1 MKILYLTAGAANMYC
16 GSCLRDN
23 ALATE
28 LIREGHDVMLLPV
41 YTPTLTD
48 ERNVSRPDKVL
59 FGGISVYL
67 QQHASIFRRTPWL
80 IDKLWDSTAALKLAA
95 RRSIPVNPKLLGE
108 LTVSMLRGEDGR
120 QRKEFDK
127 MAHWLREQE
136 RPDVVTLPN
145 SLLLGLARP
154 IREILR
160 SPVVCTLQGEDLFL
174 DGLDENYH
182 RASLELIRQSVAHV
196 DAFIAVNE
204 SYAEFMSGH
213 LGIPAS
219 KMRVVPLGI
228 NLEDYEARGRRAEA
242 RTGARTFT
250 VGYFARVAPEKGLHV
265 LCEAYRR
272 LRLRRETGAVQS
284 EADAAQNETG
294 AAQTMRLEV
303 AGYLA
308 PEHEEYLRDIE
319 RQMKESGLG
328 AEFHY
333 RGSLGREEKIAFLQS
348 LDVLSVPATY
358 DEPKG
363 ISLLEAMACGV
374 PVVQPRRGGFTEIV
388 ERTGGGL
395 LVAPDDADALA
406 DGIDELRKD
415 PAHAAELGA
424 RGERGVRAHYSVAR
438 MAERALEVYELVN
451 RES

>member
-28 LIREGHDVMLLPV
+28 LIRAGHDVMLLPV

-48 ERNVSRPDKVL
+48 ERNVSRSDKVL

-80 IDKLWDSTAALKLAA
+80 IDKLWDSTTALKLAA

-154 IREILR
+154 IKEILR

-174 DGLDENYH
+174 DGLDENY
-182 RASLELIRQSVAHV
+182 RLESLELIRASVEHV
-196 DAFIAVNE
+196 DAFVAVNE

-213 LGIPAS
+213 LEIPAS

-228 NLEDYEARGRRAEA
+228 NLEDYEARIGETNTRRTNSHA
-242 RTGARTFT
+242 FT
-250 VGYFARVAPEKGLHV
+250 VDYFARVAPEKGLHV
-265 LCEAYRR
+265 LCEAYSRFR
-272 LRLRRETGAVQS
+272 KREDV
-284 EADAAQNETG
+284 AASRS
-294 AAQTMRLEV
+294 RLEV

-308 PEHEEYLRDIE
+308 PEHEDYLRGIE
-319 RQMKESGLG
+319 RHINERGLG

-333 RGSLGREEKIAFLQS
+333 RGALGREEKIAFLQNS
-348 LDVLSVPATY
+348 DVLSVPATY

-395 LVAPDDADALA
+395 LVAPDDADVLA
-406 DGIDELRKD
+406 AGLYELWKD
-415 PAHAAELGA
+415 PLRRVELGE
-424 RGERGVRAHYSVAR
+424 RGARGVRADYSVAR
-438 MAERALEVYELVN
+438 MAERALEVYREVN
-451 RES
+451 RQKP

>member
-28 LIREGHDVMLLPV
+28 LIRAGHDVMLLPV

-48 ERNVSRPDKVL
+48 ERNVSRSDKVL

-67 QQHASIFRRTPWL
+67 QQHASIFRHTPWL

-108 LTVSMLRGEDGR
+108 LTVSMLRGEDGL

-136 RPDVVTLPN
+136 KPDLVTLPN
-145 SLLLGLARP
+145 SLLLGLARV
-154 IREILR
+154 IKQSLDC
-160 SPVVCTLQGEDLFL
+160 PVVCTLQGEDLFL
-174 DGLDENYH
+174 DGLDENY
-182 RASLELIRQSVAHV
+182 RRESLELIRQSVAHV
-196 DAFIAVNE
+196 DAFVAVSE
-204 SYAEFMSGH
+204 SYAEFMSEH
-213 LGIPAS
+213 LQIPAK

-228 NLEDYEARGRRAEA
+228 NLEDYEAPAGRAEA
-242 RTGARTFT
+242 RAAGAHTFT

-265 LCEAYRR
+265 LCEAYQR
-272 LRLRRETGAVQS
+272 LRLREDV
-284 EADAAQNETG
+284 AQ
-294 AAQTMRLEV
+294 QKMRLEV

-308 PEHEEYLRDIE
+308 PEHENYLHGIE
-319 RQMKESGLG
+319 RQMNEWGLA

-333 RGSLGREEKIAFLQS
+333 RGALGREEKLAFLQT

-395 LVAPDDADALA
+395 LVAPEDAAALA
-406 DGIDELRKD
+406 AGFYELWKT
-415 PAHAAELGA
+415 PARAVELGQRGA
-424 RGERGVRAHYSVAR
+424 RGVREHYSVAL
-438 MAERALEVYELVN
+438 MAERALEVYQEVN
-451 RES
+451 R

>member
-16 GSCLRDN
+16 GSCLRDH
-23 ALATE
+23 ALASE

-67 QQHASIFRRTPWL
+67 QQHASLFRRTPWL
-80 IDKLWDSTAALKLAA
+80 VDKLWDSTAALKLAA

-136 RPDVVTLPN
+136 KPDIVTLPN
-145 SLLLGLARP
+145 SLLLGLARV
-154 IREILR
+154 IKQTLGC
-160 SPVVCTLQGEDLFL
+160 PVVCTLQGEDLFL
-174 DGLDENYH
+174 DGLDENYR
-182 RASLELIRQSVAHV
+182 RASLELIRRSVAHV
-196 DAFIAVNE
+196 DSFIAVSE

-228 NLEDYEARGRRAEA
+228 NLEDYEAGEEREDDVSAQDA
-242 RTGARTFT
+242 RPFT

-265 LCEAYRR
+265 LCEAYSRFR
-272 LRLRRETGAVQS
+272 KREDVAASQTRF
-284 EADAAQNETG
+284 EA
-294 AAQTMRLEV
+294 

-308 PEHEEYLRDIE
+308 PEHEEYLRGIE
-319 RQMKESGLG
+319 RQMTEWGLG
-328 AEFHY
+328 REFHY
-333 RGSLGREEKIAFLQS
+333 RGSLGREEKIAFLRRA
-348 LDVLSVPATY
+348 DVLSVPATY

-388 ERTGGGL
+388 ERTRGGL
-395 LVAPDDADALA
+395 LVAQDDPEALA
-406 DGIDELRKD
+406 LGIYELWKD
-415 PAHAAELGA
+415 PARAVELGA
-424 RGERGVRAHYSVAR
+424 RGARGVREHYSVAR
-438 MAERALEVYELVN
+438 MAERALEVYQEVN

>member
-28 LIREGHDVMLLPV
+28 LLAQGHDVMLLPV

-48 ERNVSRPDKVL
+48 EPNVSRPGKVI

-67 QQHASIFRRTPWL
+67 QQHSSVFRHTPRVM
-80 IDKLWDSTAALKLAA
+80 DKLWDSNAALKLAA

-108 LTVSMLRGEDGR
+108 LTVSMLKGEDGL

-127 MAHWLREQE
+127 MADWLREQE
-136 RPDVVTLPN
+136 TPDLVTLPN
-145 SLLLGLARP
+145 SLLLGLART
-154 IREILR
+154 IKQTLNR
-160 SPVVCTLQGEDLFL
+160 PVVCTLQGEDLFL
-174 DGLDENYH
+174 DGLDESYR
-182 RASLELIRQSVAHV
+182 RASLELMRASVEHV
-196 DAFIAVNE
+196 DTFIAVSE
-204 SYAEFMSGH
+204 FYAEFMSGH
-213 LGIPAS
+213 LGIPAR

-228 NLEDYEARGRRAEA
+228 NLEDYETRDGATTTEA
-242 RTGARTFT
+242 TTGENVFT

-272 LRLRRETGAVQS
+272 FRER
-284 EADAAQNETG
+284 ADVESG
-294 AAQTMRLEV
+294 RLEV

-308 PEHEEYLRDIE
+308 PEHEKYLQDIE
-319 RQMKESGLG
+319 RQMNTWGLA

-333 RGSLGREEKIAFLQS
+333 RGAPGREEKIRFLRNLNVFS
-348 LDVLSVPATY
+348 MPATY

-363 ISLLEAMACGV
+363 LSLLEAMACGV
-374 PVVQPRRGGFTEIV
+374 PVVQPRRGACTEIV

-395 LVAPDDADALA
+395 LVAPDDAESLAAGIYELWKNPQRAAAL
-406 DGIDELRKD
+406 GQS
-415 PAHAAELGA
+415 GA
-424 RGERGVRAHYSVAR
+424 RGVREHYSVTR
-438 MAERALEVYELVN
+438 MAARALEVY
-451 RES
+451 REVDGKRDKG

>member
-28 LIREGHDVMLLPV
+28 LIRDGHDVMLLPV

-67 QQHASIFRRTPWL
+67 QQHASIFRRSPWL

-145 SLLLGLARP
+145 SLLVGLARP
-154 IREILR
+154 IKEILR

-174 DGLDENYH
+174 DGLDENYR
-182 RASLELIRQSVAHV
+182 RASLELIRASVAHV
-196 DAFIAVNE
+196 DAFVAVNE
-204 SYAEFMSGH
+204 SYAEFMSEH

-228 NLEDYEARGRRAEA
+228 NLEDYEARAGETEARRA
-242 RTGARTFT
+242 GAHTFT

-272 LRLRRETGAVQS
+272 FRLREDVAPQ
-284 EADAAQNETG
+284 Q
-294 AAQTMRLEV
+294 MRLEV

-308 PEHEEYLRDIE
+308 PEHEQYLHGIE
-319 RQMKESGLG
+319 RQMSEWGL
-328 AEFHY
+328 ASEFHY
-333 RGSLGREEKIAFLQS
+333 GGAPGREEKLAFLQQ

-395 LVAPDDADALA
+395 LVAPDDPDALA
-406 DGIDELRKD
+406 SGIYELWKN
-415 PAHAAELGA
+415 PAHAVELGQ
-424 RGERGVRAHYSVAR
+424 RGASGVRAHYSVAR
-438 MAERALEVYELVN
+438 MAERALEVYRQVEG
-451 RES
+451 

>member
-28 LIREGHDVMLLPV
+28 LIRRGHDVMLLPV

-48 ERNVSRPDKVL
+48 ERNVSSSEKVI

-67 QQHASIFRRTPWL
+67 QQHGSVFRRTPWL
-80 IDKLWDSTAALKLAA
+80 VDKLWDSNAALKLAA

-108 LTVSMLRGEDGR
+108 LTVSMLKGEDGL
-120 QRKEFDK
+120 QRKEFEK
-127 MAHWLREQE
+127 MAHWLKEQE
-136 RPDVVTLPN
+136 TPDIVTLPN
-145 SLLLGLARP
+145 SLLLGLARVIKQTLGRP
-154 IREILR
+154 I
-160 SPVVCTLQGEDLFL
+160 VCTLQGEDLFL
-174 DGLDENYH
+174 DGLDESYR
-182 RASLELIRQSVAHV
+182 RASLELIRASVRHV
-196 DAFIAVNE
+196 DAFVAVSE
-204 SYAEFMSGH
+204 SYAEFMSEH
-213 LGIPAS
+213 LEIPAS
-219 KMRVVPLGI
+219 KMSVVPLGI
-228 NLEDYEARGRRAEA
+228 NLEDYETRDAKK
-242 RTGARTFT
+242 RTAATQTGGDVFT

-272 LRLRRETGAVQS
+272 LRQQQQQQQQREDVG
-284 EADAAQNETG
+284 E
-294 AAQTMRLEV
+294 MRLEV

-308 PEHEEYLRDIE
+308 PEHEEYLKGIE
-319 RQMKESGLG
+319 RQMKDWGLD
-328 AEFHY
+328 AEFRY
-333 RGSLGREEKIAFLQS
+333 RGALGREEKIAFLHQ

-395 LVAPDDADALA
+395 LVAPGGDAASLA
-406 DGIDELRKD
+406 AGLYELWQN
-415 PAHAAELGA
+415 PARAAELGQSGA
-424 RGERGVRAHYSVAR
+424 RGVREHYSVAR
-438 MAERALEVYELVN
+438 MAERAMEVYQQMN
-451 RES
+451 G

>member
-28 LIREGHDVMLLPV
+28 LIGQGHDVMLLPV

-48 ERNVSRPDKVL
+48 ERNVSRTDKVL

-67 QQHASIFRRTPWL
+67 QQHASIFRKTPRL
-80 IDKLWDSTAALKLAA
+80 MDKLWDSTAALKLAA

-127 MAHWLREQE
+127 MARWLREQE
-136 RPDVVTLPN
+136 TPDVVTLPN
-145 SLLLGLARP
+145 SLLVGMAQPIKQTLNRP
-154 IREILR
+154 VI
-160 SPVVCTLQGEDLFL
+160 CTLQGEDLFL
-174 DGLDENYH
+174 DGLEESY
-182 RASLELIRQSVAHV
+182 RRRSLELIRASVEHV
-196 DAFIAVNE
+196 DCFVAVSE
-204 SYAEFMSGH
+204 FYAEFMSEH
-213 LGIPAS
+213 LRIPAS

-228 NLEDYEARGRRAEA
+228 NLEDYETGDGRAATRRASEDM
-242 RTGARTFT
+242 FT

-272 LRLRRETGAVQS
+272 LRERGGVERA
-284 EADAAQNETG
+284 
-294 AAQTMRLEV
+294 RLEV
-303 AGYLA
+303 GGYLA
-308 PEHEEYLRDIE
+308 PEHESYLRGIE
-319 RQMKESGLG
+319 RRMKDWGLA
-328 AEFHY
+328 AEFNY
-333 RGSLGREEKIAFLQS
+333 RGALGREEKIAFLRELNVFS
-348 LDVLSVPATY
+348 MPATY

-374 PVVQPRRGGFTEIV
+374 PVVQPRRGSCTEIV

-395 LVAPDDADALA
+395 LVAPDDAESLA
-406 DGIDELRKD
+406 DGLYELWKT
-415 PAHAAELGA
+415 PARAAELGQSGA
-424 RGERGVRAHYSVAR
+424 RGVRRHYSVAR
-438 MAERALEVYELVN
+438 MAEGALEVFRQVKGLSVEG
-451 RES
+451 

>member
-23 ALATE
+23 ALASE

-136 RPDVVTLPN
+136 KPDLVTLPN
-145 SLLLGLARP
+145 SLLLGLARV
-154 IREILR
+154 IKQSLGC
-160 SPVVCTLQGEDLFL
+160 PVVCTLQGEDLFL
-174 DGLDENYH
+174 DGLEENY
-182 RASLELIRQSVAHV
+182 RRESLELIRQSVAHV
-196 DAFIAVNE
+196 DAFVAVNE
-204 SYAEFMSGH
+204 SYAEFMSEH

-228 NLEDYEARGRRAEA
+228 NLEDYEAHNGRTNA
-242 RTGARTFT
+242 RTGAHTFT
-250 VGYFARVAPEKGLHV
+250 VGYFARLAPEKGLHV
-265 LCEAYRR
+265 LCEAYQR
-272 LRLRRETGAVQS
+272 LRQREDV
-284 EADAAQNETG
+284 AAQG
-294 AAQTMRLEV
+294 MRLEV

-308 PEHEEYLRDIE
+308 PEHEDYLHGIE
-319 RQMKESGLG
+319 RQMNEWGLAG
-328 AEFHY
+328 EFHY
-333 RGSLGREEKIAFLQS
+333 RGALGREEKLAFLEN

-395 LVAPDDADALA
+395 LVAPDDAEALA
-406 DGIDELRKD
+406 AGIYELWKT
-415 PAHAAELGA
+415 PAHAVELGA
-424 RGERGVRAHYSVAR
+424 RGARGVRAHYSVAR
-438 MAERALEVYELVN
+438 MAERALEVYQEVKG
-451 RES
+451 

>member
-1 MKILYLTAGAANMYC
+1 MKILYLTAGAAQMYC

-28 LIREGHDVMLLPV
+28 LIRRGHDVMLLPV

-48 ERNVSRPDKVL
+48 EPNVSSRDKVL

-80 IDKLWDSTAALKLAA
+80 VDKLWDSNAALKLAA

-108 LTVSMLRGEDGR
+108 LTVSMLKGEDGL
-120 QRKEFDK
+120 QSKEFEK
-127 MAHWLREQE
+127 MAHWLKEQE
-136 RPDVVTLPN
+136 TPDVVTLPN
-145 SLLLGLARP
+145 SLLLGLAR
-154 IREILR
+154 IIKQTLGR
-160 SPVVCTLQGEDLFL
+160 PVVCTLQGEDLFL
-174 DGLDENYH
+174 DGLDESYR
-182 RASLELIRQSVAHV
+182 RASLELIRACVPFV
-196 DAFIAVNE
+196 DAFIAVSE
-204 SYAEFMSGH
+204 SYAEFMAEH

-228 NLEDYEARGRRAEA
+228 NLEDYEARDKRKTAGGQTSEEV
-242 RTGARTFT
+242 FT
-250 VGYFARVAPEKGLHV
+250 IGYFARVAPEKGLHV

-272 LRLRRETGAVQS
+272 LREHDEV
-284 EADAAQNETG
+284 AAAGQK
-294 AAQTMRLEV
+294 MRLEV

-308 PEHEEYLRDIE
+308 PEHEQYLRGIE
-319 RQMKESGLG
+319 RRIREWGLG
-328 AEFHY
+328 AEFYY
-333 RGSLGREEKIAFLQS
+333 RGAPGRGEKIDFLHK

-395 LVAPDDADALA
+395 LVAPGDAESLAAGLYELWKNPERAAAL
-406 DGIDELRKD
+406 GQS
-415 PAHAAELGA
+415 GA
-424 RGERGVRAHYSVAR
+424 RGVREHYSVAR
-438 MAERALEVYELVN
+438 MAERALEVYQEVN
-451 RES
+451 LKIS

>member
-28 LIREGHDVMLLPV
+28 LIRTGHDVMLLPV

-48 ERNVSRPDKVL
+48 ERNVSSRDKIL

-80 IDKLWDSTAALKLAA
+80 VDKLWDSNAALKLAA

-108 LTVSMLRGEDGR
+108 LTVSMLKGEDGL
-120 QRKEFDK
+120 QRKEFEK
-127 MAHWLREQE
+127 MAHWLKEQE
-136 RPDVVTLPN
+136 TPDVVTLPN
-145 SLLLGLARP
+145 SLLLGLARVIKQTLGCP
-154 IREILR
+154 I
-160 SPVVCTLQGEDLFL
+160 VCTLQGEDLFL
-174 DGLDENYH
+174 DGLDESYR
-182 RASLELIRQSVAHV
+182 RASLELIRTSVAHV
-196 DAFIAVNE
+196 DAFVAVSE
-204 SYAEFMSGH
+204 FYAEFMSDH
-213 LGIPAS
+213 LEIPAS

-228 NLEDYEARGRRAEA
+228 NLEDYEARDGKKLTAAHTGEA
-242 RTGARTFT
+242 VFT

-265 LCEAYRR
+265 LCEAYRH
-272 LRLRRETGAVQS
+272 LRQQHEDVG
-284 EADAAQNETG
+284 E
-294 AAQTMRLEV
+294 MRLEV

-308 PEHEEYLRDIE
+308 PEHEEYLRGIE
-319 RQMKESGLG
+319 RQIKDWGLG

-333 RGSLGREEKIAFLQS
+333 RGALGRVEKLAFLHK

-363 ISLLEAMACGV
+363 ISLLVAMACGV

-395 LVAPDDADALA
+395 LVAPGDAASLA
-406 DGIDELRKD
+406 AGLYELWQN
-415 PAHAAELGA
+415 PARAAELGQNGA
-424 RGERGVRAHYSVAR
+424 RGVREHYSVAR
-438 MAERALEVYELVN
+438 MAERALEVYRQVKG
-451 RES
+451 

>member
-28 LIREGHDVMLLPV
+28 LIRQGHDVMLLPV

-48 ERNVSRPDKVL
+48 ERNVSRTDKIL

-67 QQHASIFRRTPWL
+67 QQHASLFRRTPWL
-80 IDKLWDSTAALKLAA
+80 VDKLWDSTAALKLAA
-95 RRSIPVNPKLLGE
+95 RRSIAVNPKLLGE

-136 RPDVVTLPN
+136 TPDVVTLPN

-154 IREILR
+154 IKQALSR
-160 SPVVCTLQGEDLFL
+160 PVVCTLQGEDLFL
-174 DGLDENYH
+174 DGLDDSY
-182 RASLELIRQSVAHV
+182 RRTSLELIRASVEHV
-196 DAFIAVNE
+196 DAFVAVSE
-204 SYAEFMSGH
+204 SYAAFMSEH
-213 LGIPAS
+213 LQIPAT

-228 NLEDYEARGRRAEA
+228 NLDDYEARDVKKTAA
-242 RTGARTFT
+242 QTGADVFT
-250 VGYFARVAPEKGLHV
+250 IGYFARVAPEKGLHV

-272 LRLRRETGAVQS
+272 LREHADVG
-284 EADAAQNETG
+284 EA
-294 AAQTMRLEV
+294 RLEA

-308 PEHEEYLRDIE
+308 PDHEEYLRGIE
-319 RQMKESGLG
+319 RQMKEWGLG

-333 RGSLGREEKIAFLQS
+333 RGALGREEKIAFLRNS
-348 LDVLSVPATY
+348 DVLSVPATY

-374 PVVQPRRGGFTEIV
+374 PVVQPRRGGFTEVV
-388 ERTGGGL
+388 ERTQGGL
-395 LVAPDDADALA
+395 LVEPDDAGALA
-406 DGIDELRKD
+406 AGIYELWKN
-415 PAHAAELGA
+415 PARRAELGE
-424 RGERGVRAHYSVAR
+424 RGARGVREHYSVAR
-438 MAERALEVYELVN
+438 MAERALEVYRQVKG
-451 RES
+451 